1 MNAHRI
7 FKFAMSDRFD
17 TPPGVKWILVLGI
30 AGFLAGFLGPMLL
43 APDANMGPA
52 VGIFI
57 TGPAGVA
64 LGALLWGLCA
74 LVKPAPRTQWR
85 LLYAVTVLGVL
96 ATLLSIRPEP
106 KWLGYVFEGRVASC
120 APPSA
125 LEADVLG
132 YWHKR
137 IAEVNWAAPRAGW
150 EDEMRGMLR
159 RAPGVVVSVRLA
171 RRNAIR
177 QNRLLWN
184 REEFAAGWQ
193 PRDDHLSF
201 YLENGDCAEF
211 PAGRDLR
218 GYQNL
223 KGDGRPVDVT
233 AWPPPELRR
242 VLRAAV
248 LEDIPERWR
257 SL

>member
-1 MNAHRI
+1 
-7 FKFAMSDRFD
+7 MSDRHD
-17 TPPGVKWILVLGI
+17 NPPGLKWITVLGL
-30 AGFLAGFLGPMLL
+30 AGFLAGFVGPMLL
-43 APDANMGPA
+43 APDANLGPA

-74 LVKPAPRTQWR
+74 LLKPAARTQWR
-85 LLYAVTVLGVL
+85 LLYSVATLGVL

-106 KWLGYVFEGRVASC
+106 KWLGYVFEGRVQSC
-120 APPSA
+120 ARPSA

-137 IAEVNWAAPRAGW
+137 IAEVNWAQPRAGW
-150 EDEMRGMLR
+150 ENDMRRTLS
-159 RAPGVVVSVRLA
+159 RAPGAVVSVRLE

-184 REEFAAGWQ
+184 REEFASGWQ
-193 PRDDHLSF
+193 PHDDDMFF
-201 YLENGDCAEF
+201 YLENGNCAEF
-211 PAGRDLR
+211 PAGRDIR

-223 KGDGRPVDVT
+223 DYDGRPVDVE
-233 AWPPPELRR
+233 AWPPPELLR
-242 VLRAAV
+242 VLRAA
-248 LEDIPERWR
+248 EFDDIPERWR
-257 SL
+257 NL

>member
-1 MNAHRI
+1 
-7 FKFAMSDRFD
+7 MSDRHD
-17 TPPGVKWILVLGI
+17 KPPGLKWILVLGV
-30 AGFLAGFLGPMLL
+30 AGFLAGFVGPMLL
-43 APDANMGPA
+43 APDANLGPA
-52 VGIFI
+52 IGIFI
-57 TGPAGVA
+57 SGPAGAA
-64 LGALLWGLCA
+64 LGALLWTFCA
-74 LVKPAPRTQWR
+74 LIKPAPRTQWR

-137 IAEVNWAAPRAGW
+137 IAEVTWAAPRPGW
-150 EDEMRGMLR
+150 EDEMRAMLR
-159 RAPGVVVSVRLA
+159 GAPGVVVSVRLH

-184 REEFAAGWQ
+184 RQAFAAGWQ
-193 PRDDHLSF
+193 SQDEDVSF
-201 YLENGDCAEF
+201 YLENGDCAAF

-218 GYQNL
+218 GYQPL
-223 KGDGRPVDVT
+223 TYDGRPVDVT
-233 AWPPPELRR
+233 AWPPSELLR

-248 LEDIPERWR
+248 LDDIPQRWR

>member
-1 MNAHRI
+1 
-7 FKFAMSDRFD
+7 MSDRFD

-30 AGFLAGFLGPMLL
+30 AGFLAGFVGPMVL
-43 APDANMGPA
+43 APDANLGPA
-52 VGIFI
+52 IGIFI

-74 LVKPAPRTQWR
+74 LVKPAARTQWH
-85 LLYAVTVLGVL
+85 LLYSVTVLGVL

-120 APPSA
+120 ARPSA

-137 IAEVNWAAPRAGW
+137 IAEVHWAVPRAGW
-150 EDEMRGMLR
+150 EDDMRRTLR
-159 RAPGVVVSVRLA
+159 RAPGVVVSVRLH

-193 PRDDHLSF
+193 SQGEDVSF
-201 YLENGDCAEF
+201 YLENGDCAAF
-211 PAGRDLR
+211 PAGRDIR
-218 GYQNL
+218 GYQPL
-223 KGDGRPVDVT
+223 EYDGRPVDVT
-233 AWPPPELRR
+233 AWPPSELLR

-248 LEDIPERWR
+248 LDDVPQRWR